1 MVMERKSKI
10 IISILACAIV
20 VVLVVATAFIL
31 KERQDKS
38 DMLQLFELEKEEM
51 SNDYLS
57 YAKQYDELQEVIT
70 NDSLR
75 QLLDQEKMRVQ
86 RLLEELQSVKTSD
99 AAEIMRLKKELKTVR
114 AVMRNYVMQI
124 DSLGRLNKALGDEN
138 RQLKQQNREVVSQ
151 VTTLRE
157 EKEALTEKV
166 TIASQLNAS
175 NITVAANNKRGKKAR
190 RIKDV
195 KQLVFSFKIDRN
207 PNTEPGMKTAYLR
220 IMKPDNSVLKNGN
233 SGTFAYENTELTYS
247 IRKSFEFGGD
257 EVDMTMYWD
266 VNEYLFEGIYRIDIF
281 VDGNLIGYASFEL

>member
-1 MVMERKSKI
+1 MEKKPKI
-10 IISILACAIV
+10 IIASLIAAIIV
-20 VVLVVATAFIL
+20 VAGVTLTL
-31 KERQDKS
+31 LLMERQSKQ

-51 SNDYLS
+51 SNDYLN

-75 QLLDQEKMRVQ
+75 RLLDQEKMRVQ
-86 RLLEELQSVKTSD
+86 RLLEELQSVKSSD
-99 AAEIMRLKKELKTVR
+99 AAEIMRLKKELQTVR

-124 DSLGRLNKALGDEN
+124 DSLGRLNKALDDEN
-138 RQLKQQNREVVSQ
+138 KQLKRQNREVVSQ
-151 VTTLRE
+151 VTTLTE

-175 NITVAANNKRGKKAR
+175 NITIAANNKRGRKAR

-195 KQLVFSFKIDRN
+195 TKLVFNFKIDRN
-207 PNTEPGMKTAYLR
+207 PNTEPGVKTAYLR
-220 IMKPDNSVLKNGN
+220 IMKPDNTVLKNAN
-233 SGTFAYENTELTYS
+233 SGTFDFEDTKLTYS
-247 IRKSFEFGGD
+247 IRRNFEFGGD

-266 VNEYLFEGIYRIDIF
+266 DKEYPFEGTYRVDIF

>member
-1 MVMERKSKI
+1 MEKKPKI
-10 IISILACAIV
+10 IIASLIAAIIV
-20 VVLVVATAFIL
+20 VAGVTLTL
-31 KERQDKS
+31 LLMERQSKQ

-51 SNDYLS
+51 SNDYLN

-75 QLLDQEKMRVQ
+75 RLLNQEKMRVQ
-86 RLLEELQSVKTSD
+86 RLLEELQSVKSSD
-99 AAEIMRLKKELKTVR
+99 AAEIMRLKKELQTVR

-124 DSLGRLNKALGDEN
+124 DSLGRLNKALDDEN
-138 RQLKQQNREVVSQ
+138 KQLKRQNREVVSQ
-151 VTTLRE
+151 VTTLTE

-175 NITVAANNKRGKKAR
+175 NITIAANNKRGRKAR

-195 KQLVFSFKIDRN
+195 TKLVFNFKIDRN
-207 PNTEPGMKTAYLR
+207 PNTEPGVKTAYLR
-220 IMKPDNSVLKNGN
+220 IMKPDNTVLKNAN
-233 SGTFAYENTELTYS
+233 SGTFDFEDTKLTYS
-247 IRKSFEFGGD
+247 IRRNFEFGGD

-266 VNEYLFEGIYRIDIF
+266 VKEYLFEGTYRVDIF

>member
-1 MVMERKSKI
+1 MEKKPKI
-10 IISILACAIV
+10 IIASLIAAIIV
-20 VVLVVATAFIL
+20 VAGVTLTL
-31 KERQDKS
+31 LLMERQSKQ

-51 SNDYLS
+51 SNDYLN

-75 QLLDQEKMRVQ
+75 RLLDQEKMRVQ
-86 RLLEELQSVKTSD
+86 RLLEELQSVKSSD
-99 AAEIMRLKKELKTVR
+99 AAEIMRLKKELQTVR

-124 DSLGRLNKALGDEN
+124 DSLGRLNKALDDEN
-138 RQLKQQNREVVSQ
+138 KQLKRQNRDVVSQ
-151 VTTLRE
+151 VTTLTE

-175 NITVAANNKRGKKAR
+175 NITIAANNKRGRKAR

-195 KQLVFSFKIDRN
+195 TKLVFNFKIDRN
-207 PNTEPGMKTAYLR
+207 PNTEPGVKTAYLR
-220 IMKPDNSVLKNGN
+220 IMKPDNTVLKNAN
-233 SGTFAYENTELTYS
+233 SGTFDFEDTKLTYS
-247 IRKSFEFGGD
+247 IRRNFEFGGD

-266 VNEYLFEGIYRIDIF
+266 VKEYLFEGTYRVDIF